1 MRRFILQYSLI
12 FFLSVIPVFTAFS
25 DDPDGP
31 PNPGGD
37 PGVGGGQP
45 VGAPID
51 GGTAI
56 LLILGASYSGYKIR
70 QTLKRQQAGD
80 EVS

>member
-1 MRRFILQYSLI
+1 MKKVILKTFAVLA
-12 FFLSVIPVFTAFS
+12 FLTIPVLTSMA

-51 GGTAI
+51 GGLST
-56 LLILGASYSGYKIR
+56 LLLLGAAYGSYKLYKNRDREAEI
-70 QTLKRQQAGD
+70 
-80 EVS
+80 